1 MRKAILWV
9 LIALMALQGLALA
22 EPTSADAATVESTA
36 APAAA
41 STEAVASDATNG
53 MDAART
59 TSEIYLILPS
69 GEGEMLVRLPLDGG
83 QPVCM
88 DRADSID
95 GLMNYGAGV
104 VYLKTTDGSS
114 AIMTCTGTRQSTLYS
129 FGMAAAEHLSSF
141 GGKLLV
147 LMNGLLHSVE
157 PDTGVCLK
165 LSGAQMLDYVVGD
178 GYAYYLAGGDQM
190 EYTAQLGNDE
200 TATVQAG
207 CIYRLNLNNGETD
220 LLLKSGGEDL
230 KLLEHQVYF
239 HNLADAYAVRTGDAA
254 LLRGRVYSLDTQL
267 KTLESAC
274 TEPDSGFWPTRSGLV
289 AWYNGALNLSS
300 AAGEIKLCEP
310 ENGSTVTFDGEAFYV
325 WEPTRQLLTEV
336 RPDGTVS
343 EIYTGDLTQAT
354 SLALLPESTPTPAPS
369 ASATPESDVAPQD
382 NSEWFTNFMNNVD
395 AANNSGSS
403 SGSTGSTGST
413 APKATPIGATPTP
426 VPTATAVPVTTS
438 GTGSS
443 SSGSTGSSSGSSTT
457 YSTYSVSIS
466 SLKITGAV
474 NLRSKPL
481 TSSTIYTS
489 IPAGKIV
496 SCTGKAAKTSGGSV
510 WYQVKYNGTTGW
522 IYSGYAVKYS
532 SSSSD
537 SSSTAGSS
545 YSIDGK
551 YVQASGDVN
560 IRSNAGTAYKKLG
573 TMPSGASGTCL
584 GLAAKDSRGVVWYKV
599 KYNGVTGW
607 VSSRLTKV
615 TGSSSSGSGSTA
627 DGSYSVSGKYVKVVG
642 GSVNIRSN
650 AGTAY
655 KSLGTMPSGAYGT
668 CLGLAAKDS
677 RGVVW
682 YKVKYNGITGWVSSR
697 YSKLTDSKG
706 SGSSG
711 GSSSGDS
718 VKIVGGDVT
727 IRSKADKTSSKLG
740 YIPEGKTASYLGKT
754 STDSRGVQWYYISYG
769 GVKGWVSSM
778 YARLV

>member
-129 FGMAAAEHLSSF
+129 FGTAAAEHLSSF

-230 KLLEHQVYF
+230 KILDNLVYF
-239 HNLADAYAVRTGDAA
+239 HNLADAYAVRTGESAE
-254 LLRGRVYSLDTQL
+254 LRGRVYSLDTQL
-267 KTLESAC
+267 KTLNSAC
-274 TEPDSGFWPTRSGLV
+274 AEPDSGFWPTRAGVV
-289 AWYNGALNLSS
+289 AWYNSALNL
-300 AAGEIKLCEP
+300 GETSLYAP
-310 ENGSTVTFDGEAFYV
+310 ENGSSVSFDGEALYV
-325 WEPTRQLLTEV
+325 WEPTKLTLTEV
-336 RPDGTVS
+336 RTDGSQTVLYS
-343 EIYTGDLTQAT
+343 GDLTQAVT
-354 SLALLPESTPTPAPS
+354 AALLPEATPTIDP
-369 ASATPESDVAPQD
+369 SATPGTDEAAQANSD
-382 NSEWFTNFMNNVD
+382 WFTDFMNNVD
-395 AANNSGSS
+395 AANGN
-403 SGSTGSTGST
+403 TGST

-426 VPTATAVPVTTS
+426 VPTATAVPVSTP
-438 GTGSS
+438 GTDSSNNPGSS
-443 SSGSTGSSSGSSTT
+443 STTSKTT
-457 YSTYSVSIS
+457 YSTYSTSVK
-466 SLKITGAV
+466 SLRITSAV

-496 SCTGKAAKTSGGSV
+496 SCTGTAAKTSGGSV

-655 KSLGTMPSGAYGT
+655 KSLGTMPSGAYGS